1 MYIKMLKSFQEDHFC
16 LKKDCKYK
24 IVYEN
29 NMVIYVLDE
38 NGEKV
43 GLGKDSLGYIF
54 YYEI

>member
-1 MYIKMLKSFQEDHFC
+1 MLKSFQEDHFY

-43 GLGKDSLGYIF
+43 GLDKDCLGYIF
-54 YYEI
+54 YYEV